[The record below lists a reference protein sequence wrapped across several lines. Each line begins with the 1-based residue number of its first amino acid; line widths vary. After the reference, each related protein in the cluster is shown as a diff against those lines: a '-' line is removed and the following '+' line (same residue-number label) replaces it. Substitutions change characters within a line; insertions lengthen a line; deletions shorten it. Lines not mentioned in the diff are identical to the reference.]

1 MKARGPSPKSVRAGK
16 SRAQAALARRE
27 VALRTRAKALAG
39 PRAKKGAASSRALE
53 APTFAAPRFVA
64 AAGARA
70 SKGVLVAEG
79 DSWFDYPGTDVLSA
93 LEDEHGFDVASVAH
107 KGDRVEDMAYS
118 DGQLDDFIRT
128 IERLLRWGQ
137 PVPRAIL
144 LSGGG
149 NDIAGDEMA
158 MLLDHA
164 SSPSPGWNESVV
176 AGVIDQR
183 LSESYAAIL
192 AAVTEVCRQKLG
204 TTVPI
209 VLHGYD
215 YPVPDGRGFLG
226 GWGPLPGP
234 WLDPSLRRKGYPRDP
249 MAPRL
254 ALMRALIDRFNAMV
268 ARTASRPEFAHV
280 RYVNLRGTL
289 SSAPKT
295 YKDDWGN
302 ELHPTRSGFRAV
314 AKRIAAAI

>member
-1 MKARGPSPKSVRAGK
+1 MKRPPVHSKKAIRAGR
-16 SRAQAALARRE
+16 SRAKEILARRD
-27 VALRTRAKALAG
+27 VALRKRA
-39 PRAKKGAASSRALE
+39 GAVR
-53 APTFAAPRFVA
+53 RGQRA
-64 AAGARA
+64 AARAPAVMVPARLVSA
-70 SKGVLVAEG
+70 AGGPGSNGVLVAEG
-79 DSWFDYPGTDVLSA
+79 DSWFDYPGTDILSA

-118 DGQLDDFIRT
+118 DGQLGDFIRT

-164 SSPSPGWNESVV
+164 SSPTPGWNESVV

-183 LSESYAAIL
+183 LAESYATIL
-192 AAVTEVCRQKLG
+192 AAVTEVCRRKLG
-204 TTVPI
+204 TIVPI

-215 YPVPDGRGFLG
+215 YPFPDGRGFLG

-234 WLDPSLRRKGYPRDP
+234 WLDPSLCRKGYPRDP

-254 ALMRALIDRFNAMV
+254 DLMRALIDRFNTMV
-268 ARTASRPEFAHV
+268 QRTASDPQFAHV
-280 RYVNLRGTL
+280 RYVDLRRTL
-289 SSAPKT
+289 SQSRA
-295 YKDDWGN
+295 DWAN
-302 ELHPTRSGFRAV
+302 ELHPRPDGFRRV
-314 AKRIAAAI
+314 AKKIAAAI